1 MKKLQFY
8 TLRKEGWTYI
18 FMTNFTLGMKDLLVA
33 VSMIWRTS
41 LNRELSSK
49 PMNTTLCE
57 QPRTDEQKPLQHHD
71 QKVVQQSFFSTKALT
86 KERKIH
92 SCYFLA
98 VTHCTLSRKEP
109 IAS

>member
-49 PMNTTLCE
+49 PMKTTLCE
-57 QPRTDEQKPLQHHD
+57 QPRTDEQKPLQQQESTTSNLSFP
-71 QKVVQQSFFSTKALT
+71 QK
-86 KERKIH
+86 
-92 SCYFLA
+92 
-98 VTHCTLSRKEP
+98 P
-109 IAS
+109 